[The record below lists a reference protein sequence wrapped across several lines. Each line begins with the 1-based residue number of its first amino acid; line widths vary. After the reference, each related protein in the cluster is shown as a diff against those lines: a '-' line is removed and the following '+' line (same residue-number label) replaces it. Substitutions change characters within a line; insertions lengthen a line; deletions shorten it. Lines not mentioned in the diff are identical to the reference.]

1 MQRTSWRLSPIF
13 QKHSERDIRGVTPGL
28 WEAWK
33 LFSPALDEWSS
44 RVEGPSRV
52 HGQ

>member
-1 MQRTSWRLSPIF
+1 MQRTSWRLSPVF
-13 QKHSERDIRGVTPGL
+13 QKHSERDIRGVTPGS

-44 RVEGPSRV
+44 RVEGPSHV